1 MLARFSILCGPDSLP
16 EQNCSQRCCL
26 STCRISN
33 PSGISSHARVSAQGD
48 LAAYPSD
55 SRKQQ
60 EAVWAVAA
68 TDAFQWGYDP
78 VHYGVPEGSYAT
90 DPDGPARIF
99 EYRWVLCKQASN
111 WWKLGSG

>member
-1 MLARFSILCGPDSLP
+1 MLARFSTPRGADSLP
-16 EQNCSQRCCL
+16 EQSCSQHCCL
-26 STCRISN
+26 SSCRSRI
-33 PSGISSHARVSAQGD
+33 PLHGISSHARLSAQGD

-55 SRKQQ
+55 SPKQQ

-90 DPDGPARIF
+90 DPDGPARIL
-99 EYRWVLCKQASN
+99 EYRWVLCKQAS
-111 WWKLGSG
+111 K

>member
-1 MLARFSILCGPDSLP
+1 MGLP
-16 EQNCSQRCCL
+16 R
-26 STCRISN
+26 
-33 PSGISSHARVSAQGD
+33 HACIPVQGD

-55 SRKQQ
+55 STEQQ

-90 DPDGPARIF
+90 DPDGPVRIF
-99 EYRWVLCKQASN
+99 EYRWVLCNKHQTTGHFEGGSARKPSASDAAY
-111 WWKLGSG
+111 GGQTAVS